1 MGSSQQ
7 KFATRHG
14 KPDPNAPFA
23 VGGSPF
29 HQTRLPSTLPHLIRS
44 PVPSFKPREETGDV
58 EAFWQVLPLSGALP
72 VLADCEIALQTFLLQ
87 TK

>member
-29 HQTRLPSTLPHLIRS
+29 HQTRLPPPLRVRS

-58 EAFWQVLPLSGALP
+58 EAFWQVLPLSGALR